1 MTAKVVFDKK
11 VESINVKRT
20 AEAAVINAAIAATKA
35 DFAQYHGIALLT
47 ADTITGV
54 ATEYT
59 TLSVGTS
66 TYNGTTLN
74 AIEISLDAGST
85 VFATVVAHADDVQ
98 YSPPRLYYSTTK
110 RILNGTKEGAVGG
123 GPITGADAYDI
134 ITGLGIQSIVDPT
147 P

>member
-1 MTAKVVFDKK
+1 MTTLANFEKK
-11 VESINVKRT
+11 VELINNRRDN
-20 AEAAVINAAIAATKA
+20 EAVVINAAIAATKA

-59 TLSVGTS
+59 TLNVGTS

-134 ITGLGIQSIVDPT
+134 ITGLGI
-147 P
+147 